1 MARGEFSCHK
11 AGMKK
16 PFRSTPTR
24 SKLSVFRQLCNLIPT
39 HLVAQLA
46 RTTGVEEK
54 SRSFKPW
61 SHVVSLLFAQFTH
74 AVGLND
80 VCDALR
86 LHSGPLAA
94 IRGATPPSRNGLSTA
109 NRERSAAL
117 AEQLFWQ
124 TLEHLK
130 SLSPA
135 FAGGRAGKRL
145 AYRFKTAIHVVDA
158 TTIQL
163 VASALDW
170 ARHRRRKAAAKCH
183 LRLDLHSFLPRFVLI
198 DTARE
203 NDAKR
208 AREVCAGIRAG
219 EIVLFDKA
227 YVDFVH
233 LRDLNERGVCW
244 VTRAKDNLAF
254 KVVKRRIKKPAGKI
268 LRDDEIL
275 LTTPQSHADYPVRLR
290 RVVAL
295 VEVDGVEREMV
306 FLTNNLEWAASTVAE
321 LYRCRWQI
329 EVFFKQIKQTLQL
342 ADFLGNSAN
351 AVRWQVWTAL
361 LVYVLLRYQAFLSR
375 WGSSFVRLW
384 TCVRAALWLKLDAV
398 ALLKSYGTAGGDFR
412 LLGQP
417 EAAYLPGFRPTSVG

>member
-1 MARGEFSCHK
+1 
-11 AGMKK
+11 MKK
-16 PFRSTPTR
+16 HSCSTPTR
-24 SKLSVFRQLCNLIPT
+24 SKLSIFRQLCNLIPT

-46 RTTGVEEK
+46 RDTGVEEL

-61 SHVVSLLFAQFTH
+61 SHVVSLLYAQFTH
-74 AVGLND
+74 AIGLND

-86 LHSGPLAA
+86 LHSGPFSA

-109 NRERSAAL
+109 NKVRPAAL
-117 AEQLFWQ
+117 AEQVFWK
-124 TLEHLK
+124 TLEHLQ
-130 SLSPA
+130 SVSPA
-135 FAGGRAGKRL
+135 FGAGRGGKRL
-145 AYRFKTAIHVVDA
+145 MHRFKTAIHVVDA

-163 VASALDW
+163 VASCLDW
-170 ARHRRRKAAAKCH
+170 AKHRRRKAAAKCH
-183 LRLDLHSFLPRFVLI
+183 LRLDLHSFLPRFALI
-198 DTARE
+198 DTARD

-233 LRDLNERGVCW
+233 LHDLNERGVFW
-244 VTRAKDNLAF
+244 VTRAKDNLQF
-254 KVVKRRIKKPAGKI
+254 KVVKRRIKKPEGKI
-268 LRDDEIL
+268 LRDDEIR
-275 LTTPQSHADYPVRLR
+275 LTGGRSRADHPQRMR

-306 FLTNNLEWAASTVAE
+306 FLTNNFEWAARTVAE

-417 EAAYLPGFRPTSVG
+417 EAAYLPGFRPTAVG

>member
-1 MARGEFSCHK
+1 
-11 AGMKK
+11 MKK
-16 PFRSTPTR
+16 KPVATPTR
-24 SKLSVFRQLCNLIPT
+24 SKLSIFRQLCNLIPP
-39 HLVAQLA
+39 HLVSQLA
-46 RTTGVEEK
+46 RDTGVEEK

-80 VCDALR
+80 VSDSLR
-86 LHSGPLAA
+86 LHSGPLSA

-109 NRERSAAL
+109 NRERPAAL
-117 AEQLFWQ
+117 AEQLFWKTLTHLQ
-124 TLEHLK
+124 TV
-130 SLSPA
+130 SPA
-135 FAGGRAGKRL
+135 FGAGRRGKRL
-145 AYRFKTAIHVVDA
+145 AHRFKTAIHVVDA

-163 VASALDW
+163 IASCLDW
-170 ARHRRRKAAAKCH
+170 AKHRRRKAAAKCH
-183 LRLDLHSFLPRFVLI
+183 LRLDLHSFLPRFALI
-198 DTARE
+198 DTARD

-219 EIVLFDKA
+219 EIVLFDRA
-227 YVDFVH
+227 YVDFAH
-233 LRDLNERGVCW
+233 LHDLNERGVFW
-244 VTRAKDNLAF
+244 VTRAKDNLQF
-254 KVVKRRIKKPAGKI
+254 QVVKHRINKPEGKI
-268 LRDDEIL
+268 LRDDEIV
-275 LTTPQSHADYPVRLR
+275 LTGVRSRADHPQRLR
-290 RVVAL
+290 RVGAL

-306 FLTNNLEWAASTVAE
+306 FLTNNLAWAASTVAE

-361 LVYVLLRYQAFLSR
+361 LVYVLLRYQAHLSR

-417 EAAYLPGFRPTSVG
+417 QAAYLPGFCPTAVG